1 MHYAQREVYNHER
14 ESWENDI
21 AQEEIRA
28 VYITLEERLA
38 FKAIARMVRIPG
50 VKAVKPI
57 TQAHLVDIL
66 DTIEH
71 PEEEAEEIGKYEAAA

>member
-38 FKAIARMVRIPG
+38 FKAIAKMARIPG

-57 TQAHLVDIL
+57 TNAHLVDIT
-66 DTIEH
+66 DTIAQ
-71 PEEEAEEIGKYEAAA
+71 PEQEAA